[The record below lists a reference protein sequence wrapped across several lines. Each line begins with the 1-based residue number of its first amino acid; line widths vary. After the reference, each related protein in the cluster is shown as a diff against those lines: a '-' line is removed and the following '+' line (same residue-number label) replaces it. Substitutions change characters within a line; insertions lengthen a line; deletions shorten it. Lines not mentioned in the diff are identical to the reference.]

1 MMTSKERVLAAINHK
16 MPDKMPTDLGT
27 TNCTS
32 IVQLTYAGLKRI
44 YGLEKPD
51 RLLFR
56 PFHIMQVDEEIL
68 VDLEIDTRAVPGNLE
83 AYPLNWLDDST
94 YVDNRGVTFHMPEN
108 GLYYTMIAH
117 PLADCETAEEIEEN
131 YTWPE
136 FRKPEAVAGLRER
149 AKRLHDDNQ
158 YAIVGDLLDG
168 AIFETA
174 WNLRGMENFLA
185 DLLADEELAHH
196 ILRKV
201 TDFQKDRMDQYL
213 SEVGEYLDVVFVGDD
228 LATASSTLM
237 SPDTYREMIKPYH
250 KEYFSFIKSKTK
262 AKLLFHSCGSIVPL
276 LDDLIE
282 IGVDMLDPIQTKAA
296 GMEPEI
302 LKERFGGRV
311 VFWGAVDSYDIMPK
325 GNEDDVKREVE
336 YLVNTLGPSGYV
348 LCENHNIQAD
358 VPPENVITMYK
369 HAKAIRL

>member
-1 MMTSKERVLAAINHK
+1 MTSKERVLAAINHQ
-16 MPDKMPTDLGT
+16 MPDKLPTDLGT

-32 IVQLTYAGLKRI
+32 IVQSTYAALKKL

-51 RLLFR
+51 KLLFR

-68 VDLEIDTRAVPGNLE
+68 VDLGIDTRAVPGNLE
-83 AYPLNWLDDST
+83 AYPLNWLDKNT

-108 GLYYTMIAH
+108 GLYFSMIAH
-117 PLADCETAEEIEEN
+117 PLADCESVEEIESC
-131 YTWPE
+131 YTWPD
-136 FRKPEAVAGLRER
+136 FNVPEAVTGLRER
-149 AKRLHDDNQ
+149 AKKLHDENE

-196 ILRKV
+196 ILRGV
-201 TDFQKDRMDQYL
+201 TDFQKQRMAQYL
-213 SEVGEYLDVVFVGDD
+213 GEVGEYLDVVFVGDD

-237 SPDTYREMIKPYH
+237 SPETYRTMIKPYH
-250 KEYFSFIKSKTK
+250 KEYFEFIKSRTK
-262 AKLLFHSCGSIVPL
+262 AKLLYHSCGSIAPL

-296 GMEPEI
+296 NMDPES

-325 GNEDDVKREVE
+325 GSEQDVKREVE
-336 YLVNTLGPSGYV
+336 HLAHTLGPTGYV

-358 VPPENVITMYK
+358 IPPENVITMYK
-369 HAKAIRL
+369 HAKAVSI